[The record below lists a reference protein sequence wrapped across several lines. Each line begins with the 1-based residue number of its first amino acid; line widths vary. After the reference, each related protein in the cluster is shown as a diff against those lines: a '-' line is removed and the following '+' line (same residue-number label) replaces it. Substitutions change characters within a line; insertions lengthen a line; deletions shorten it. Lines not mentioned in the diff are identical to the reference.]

1 VKISLVSAPAAEL
14 GVDALAIPVVTGQKL
29 GADALELDRAMGG
42 VLSEMIVNA
51 EFRGRI
57 HEVLPI
63 PAQGKVAPRRV
74 ILYGLGALHDLD
86 GQRLRSA
93 HHELVRASRTWG
105 YKRMAVLRADP
116 LGMDA
121 LKPVVEGC
129 VLGTFE
135 RRSRQTGQS
144 PERREIDELIL
155 CGFGSG
161 REREV
166 IAAQENGEATNRARE
181 WQNAPANE
189 LTPDALAQEAT
200 RIAQRHNLEIEILGP
215 TELKSGGYNLLLGV
229 GAGSAKPPRMIRV
242 RYHGNHDS
250 SPPRGEG
257 GSGRAA
263 DPAGRGGAAGPVLA
277 LIGKGITFDTG
288 GISLKNPEN
297 MSRMKDDMSGAAAV
311 LSAIEVIASRKVP
324 IDCMAVI
331 AAAENMPGPA
341 AQRPGDVVVSADGKT
356 VEVVNT
362 DAEGRLVLADALTH
376 ALRNGA
382 THMIDVATLTGAATV
397 AIGHAAS
404 AAVSNDD
411 EFWSVVERAS
421 REAGDR
427 VWRLPIYADYR
438 ILLRSQIADLR
449 NSEYGEAG
457 TIMGGMFIAEFA
469 GGKPWA
475 HIDIAAS
482 AWNTNLELTTVLRG
496 PSGAG
501 TRLCIELA
509 ELMARPTED
518 SWPPAPHVAH
528 GTPGSGT
535 SSKG

>member
-1 VKISLVSAPAAEL
+1 MKITLVSAPAAEL
-14 GVDALAIPVVTGQKL
+14 NVDALAIPVVPGQKL
-29 GADALELDRAMGG
+29 GATALELDRAMGG
-42 VLSEMIVNA
+42 VLSEMIANA

-63 PAQGKVAPRRV
+63 PAQGKIAPRRV

-86 GQRLRSA
+86 GQRLRSG

-105 YKRMAVLRADP
+105 YRRMAVLRSDP
-116 LGMDA
+116 LGMDS
-121 LKPVVEGC
+121 LKAVVEGC

-135 RRSRQTGQS
+135 RRSRQTGQA
-144 PERREIDELIL
+144 PERREIDELML
-155 CGFGSG
+155 AGFGAG
-161 REREV
+161 REHEV
-166 IAAQENGEATNRARE
+166 MAAQENGEATNRARE

-200 RIAQRHNLEIEILGP
+200 RIAKRHNLELEVLGP
-215 TELKSGGYNLLLGV
+215 GELKSGGYNLILGV
-229 GAGSAKPPRMIRV
+229 GSGSAKPPRLIRV
-242 RYHGNHDS
+242 RYHGNH
-250 SPPRGEG
+250 GG
-257 GSGRAA
+257 GSSN
-263 DPAGRGGAAGPVLA
+263 GPVLA

-288 GISLKNPEN
+288 GISLKDPEH

-311 LSAIEVIASRKVP
+311 LSAIDVIASRKVP
-324 IDCMAVI
+324 LDVMAVV
-331 AAAENMPGPA
+331 AAAENMPGPT
-341 AQRPGDVVVSADGKT
+341 AQRPGDIVVSADGKS

-382 THMIDVATLTGAATV
+382 THMIDLATLTGAATV

-411 EFWSVVERAS
+411 DFWSVVERAA

-438 ILLRSQIADLR
+438 ILLASQIADLR

-482 AWNTNLELTTVLRG
+482 AWNTNTELTTVLRG

-509 ELMARPTED
+509 ELMGGAER
-518 SWPPAPHVAH
+518 
-528 GTPGSGT
+528 
-535 SSKG
+535 

>member
-1 VKISLVSAPAAEL
+1 MKITLVSAAPAEL
-14 GVDALAIPVVTGQKL
+14 NVDALAVPVATGQRL
-29 GADALELDRAMGG
+29 SGAALELDRAMGG
-42 VLSEMIVNA
+42 VLSEMVANA
-51 EFRGRI
+51 EFRARI

-63 PAQGKVAPRRV
+63 PSQGKITPRRV
-74 ILYGLGALHDLD
+74 ILYGLGAVHDLD

-105 YKRMAVLRADP
+105 YKRMALLRSEP
-116 LGMDA
+116 LGMDS
-121 LKPVVEGC
+121 LKAVVEGC
-129 VLGTFE
+129 VMGTFE
-135 RRSRQTGQS
+135 RRSRQTGAA
-144 PERREIDELIL
+144 PERREIDELML
-155 CGFGSG
+155 AGYGAG
-161 REREV
+161 RQHEV
-166 IAAQENGEATNRARE
+166 VAAQENGEATNRARE
-181 WQNAPANE
+181 WQNAPPNE

-200 RIAQRHNLEIEILGP
+200 RIAQRHNLEIEVLGP
-215 TELKSGGYNLLLGV
+215 AELKSGGYNLILGV
-229 GAGSAKPPRMIRV
+229 GSGSAKPPRMIRI
-242 RYHGNHDS
+242 RYHGNHEK
-250 SPPRGEG
+250 PEAG
-257 GSGRAA
+257 GT
-263 DPAGRGGAAGPVLA
+263 VLA
-277 LIGKGITFDTG
+277 LVGKGITFDTG
-288 GISLKNPEN
+288 GISLKKPEH
-297 MSRMKDDMSGAAAV
+297 MSEMKDDMSGAAAV
-311 LSAIEVIASRKVP
+311 LSAIDVIASRKLP
-324 IDCMAVI
+324 IDVMAVV
-331 AAAENMPGPA
+331 AAAENMPGPS

-382 THMIDVATLTGAATV
+382 THIIDLATLTSAATV

-411 EFWSVVERAS
+411 KFWSSVERAS

-482 AWNTNLELTTVLRG
+482 AWNTNGELTTILRG

-509 ELMARPTED
+509 ELMAGAER
-518 SWPPAPHVAH
+518 
-528 GTPGSGT
+528 
-535 SSKG
+535 

>member
-1 VKISLVSAPAAEL
+1 MCDLANIIVSYKTYPHIDMREAGRQA
-14 GVDALAIPVVTGQKL
+14 GQILHRTMK
-29 GADALELDRAMGG
+29 GE
-42 VLSEMIVNA
+42 IN
-51 EFRGRI
+51 
-57 HEVLPI
+57 
-63 PAQGKVAPRRV
+63 PRTIR
-74 ILYGLGALHDLD
+74 
-86 GQRLRSA
+86 
-93 HHELVRASRTWG
+93 
-105 YKRMAVLRADP
+105 
-116 LGMDA
+116 
-121 LKPVVEGC
+121 VEGC

-135 RRSRQTGQS
+135 RRSRQTGQA

-155 CGFGSG
+155 CGFGTG
-161 REREV
+161 REPEV
-166 IAAQENGEATNRARE
+166 IAAQENGEATNRTRE

-215 TELKSGGYNLLLGV
+215 GELKAGGYNLLLGV

-242 RYHGNHDS
+242 RFHGNHDS
-250 SPPRGEG
+250 SSPRGQG
-257 GSGRAA
+257 
-263 DPAGRGGAAGPVLA
+263 GPVLA

-311 LSAIEVIASRKVP
+311 LSAIEVIAARKLP
-324 IDCMAVI
+324 LDCMAVI

-382 THMIDVATLTGAATV
+382 THMIDLATLTGAATV

-482 AWNTNLELTTVLRG
+482 AWNTNVELTTVLRG

-509 ELMARPTED
+509 ELMSRPKQD
-518 SWPPAPHVAH
+518 SWPPPTRGAH
-528 GTPGSGT
+528 GAAAGT
-535 SSKG
+535 SGQG

>member
-1 VKISLVSAPAAEL
+1 MKISLVSAPAAEL
-14 GVDALAIPVVTGQKL
+14 NVDALAVPVVTGQKL
-29 GADALELDRAMGG
+29 AGAALELDRAMGG

-63 PAQGKVAPRRV
+63 PAQGKITPRRV

-105 YKRMAVLRADP
+105 YKRMAVLRTDP
-116 LGMDA
+116 LGTDS
-121 LKPVVEGC
+121 LKAVVEGC

-135 RRSRQTGQS
+135 RRSRQTGQA

-155 CGFGSG
+155 AGFGAG
-161 REREV
+161 REPEV
-166 IAAQENGEATNRARE
+166 IAAQENGEATNRTRE

-200 RIAQRHNLEIEILGP
+200 RIAQRHNLELEILGP
-215 TELKSGGYNLLLGV
+215 GELKSGGYNLLLGV

-242 RYHGNHDS
+242 RHHGNHDS
-250 SPPRGEG
+250 SAGN
-257 GSGRAA
+257 GS
-263 DPAGRGGAAGPVLA
+263 VLA
-277 LIGKGITFDTG
+277 LVGKGITFDTG
-288 GISLKNPEN
+288 GISLKDPEN

-311 LSAIEVIASRKVP
+311 LSAIDVIASRKLPLDV
-324 IDCMAVI
+324 MAVI
-331 AAAENMPGPA
+331 AAAENMPGPT
-341 AQRPGDVVVSADGKT
+341 AQRPGDVLVSADGKT

-376 ALRNGA
+376 SLRNGA
-382 THMIDVATLTGAATV
+382 THMIDLATLTGAATV

-449 NSEYGEAG
+449 NAEYGEAG

-509 ELMARPTED
+509 ELMARGGTD
-518 SWPPAPHVAH
+518 SWPPAPRNA
-528 GTPGSGT
+528 
-535 SSKG
+535 

>member
-1 VKISLVSAPAAEL
+1 MKISLVSSAPGEL
-14 GVDALAIPVVTGQKL
+14 NVDALAIPVVTGEPL
-29 GADALELDRAMGG
+29 GATAKDLDRAMGG
-42 VLSEMIVNA
+42 VLGEMVANA

-63 PAQGKVAPRRV
+63 PAQGKIKPRRV
-74 ILYGLGALHDLD
+74 ILYGLGGLHDLD

-105 YKRMAVLRADP
+105 YKRLAIMRVEP

-121 LKPVVEGC
+121 LKGIVEGA
-129 VLGTFE
+129 VMGTFE
-135 RRSRQTGQS
+135 RRSRQTGPA
-144 PERREIDELIL
+144 PERREIDEVIL
-155 CGFGSG
+155 AGFGTG
-161 REREV
+161 REAEV
-166 IAAQENGEATNRARE
+166 IAAQENGEATNRTRE
-181 WQNAPANE
+181 WQNEPANE

-200 RIAQRHNLEIEILGP
+200 RIGQRHNLEVEILGP
-215 TELKSGGYNLLLGV
+215 SELKSGGYNLLMGV
-229 GAGSAKPPRMIRV
+229 GAGSARPPRLIRI
-242 RYHGNHDS
+242 RHHGNHQ
-250 SPPRGEG
+250 RGQ
-257 GSGRAA
+257 AN
-263 DPAGRGGAAGPVLA
+263 GAVLA
-277 LIGKGITFDTG
+277 LIGKGITFDSG
-288 GISLKNPEN
+288 GISLKDPDH

-311 LSAIEVIASRKVP
+311 LSAIDVIASRKLPLDV
-324 IDCMAVI
+324 MAVV
-331 AAAENMPGPA
+331 AAAENMPGPS

-382 THMIDVATLTGAATV
+382 THMIDLATLTGAA
-397 AIGHAAS
+397 AIAVGHAAS

-411 EFWSVVERAS
+411 DFWAQVEQAAL
-421 REAGDR
+421 EAGDR

-457 TIMGGMFIAEFA
+457 TILGGMFIAEFA
-469 GGKPWA
+469 GAKPWA

-482 AWNTNLELTTVLRG
+482 AWNTNEDLTTVLRG

-509 ELMARPTED
+509 QLMAGARR
-518 SWPPAPHVAH
+518 
-528 GTPGSGT
+528 
-535 SSKG
+535 

>member
-1 VKISLVSAPAAEL
+1 VKITLVSAPAAEL
-14 GVDALAIPVVTGQKL
+14 NVDALAIPVVTGQKL
-29 GADALELDRAMGG
+29 GAAALELDRAMGG

-63 PAQGKVAPRRV
+63 PAQGKIAPRRV

-86 GQRLRSA
+86 GQRLRSG

-105 YKRMAVLRADP
+105 YRRMAVLRSEP
-116 LGMDA
+116 LGMDS
-121 LKPVVEGC
+121 LKAVVEGC

-135 RRSRQTGQS
+135 RRSRQTGQA

-155 CGFGSG
+155 TGFGSG
-161 REREV
+161 REHEV
-166 IAAQENGEATNRARE
+166 MAAQENGEATNRARE

-200 RIAQRHNLEIEILGP
+200 RIAKRHNLEIEVLGP
-215 TELKSGGYNLLLGV
+215 GELKSGGYNLILGV
-229 GAGSAKPPRMIRV
+229 GSGSAKPPRLIRV
-242 RYHGNHDS
+242 RYHGNHAS
-250 SPPRGEG
+250 TN
-257 GSGRAA
+257 AN
-263 DPAGRGGAAGPVLA
+263 GPVLA
-277 LIGKGITFDTG
+277 LIGKGITFDSG
-288 GISLKNPEN
+288 GISLKNPEH

-311 LSAIEVIASRKVP
+311 LSAIDVIASRKVP
-324 IDCMAVI
+324 IDAMAII

-341 AQRPGDVVVSADGKT
+341 AQRPGDIVTSADGKT

-382 THMIDVATLTGAATV
+382 THMIDLATLTGAATV

-411 EFWSVVERAS
+411 EFWAVVERAS

-438 ILLRSQIADLR
+438 ILLASQIADLR

-457 TIMGGMFIAEFA
+457 TILGGMFIGEFA

-475 HIDIAAS
+475 HLDIAAS
-482 AWNTNLELTTVLRG
+482 AWNTNTELTTVLRG

-509 ELMARPTED
+509 ELMAGAER
-518 SWPPAPHVAH
+518 
-528 GTPGSGT
+528 
-535 SSKG
+535 

>member
-1 VKISLVSAPAAEL
+1 MKISLSSAPAAEL
-14 GVDALAIPVVTGQKL
+14 NVDALAIPIATGHQL
-29 GADALELDRAMGG
+29 GASAQDLNKAMGG
-42 VLSEMIVNA
+42 VLGEMVANA

-57 HEVLPI
+57 HEVLPM
-63 PAQGKVAPRRV
+63 PGQGQIGPRRV

-105 YKRMAVLRADP
+105 YKRLAIMRVEP
-116 LGMDA
+116 LGTDA
-121 LKPVVEGC
+121 LKAVVEGS

-135 RRSRQTGQS
+135 RRSRQTGQA
-144 PERREIDELIL
+144 PERREIDEIVLV
-155 CGFGSG
+155 GFGSG
-161 REREV
+161 RETEV

-181 WQNAPANE
+181 WQNAPGNE

-200 RIAQRHNLEIEILGP
+200 RIAQRHNLELEVLGP
-215 TELKSGGYNLLLGV
+215 GELKSGGYNLLLGV
-229 GAGSAKPPRMIRV
+229 GGGSAKPPRMIRI
-242 RYHGNHDS
+242 RHHGNHQS
-250 SPPRGEG
+250 T
-257 GSGRAA
+257 
-263 DPAGRGGAAGPVLA
+263 AGDGTVLA
-277 LIGKGITFDTG
+277 LIGKGITFDSG
-288 GISLKNPEN
+288 GISLKDPEN

-311 LSAIEVIASRKVP
+311 LSAIDVIASRKLPLDV
-324 IDCMAVI
+324 MAVI
-331 AAAENMPGPA
+331 AAAENMPGPT
-341 AQRPGDVVVSADGKT
+341 AQRPGDVIVSADGKT

-382 THMIDVATLTGAATV
+382 THLVDLATLTGAATV

-411 EFWSVVERAS
+411 DFWKVVEQAS
-421 REAGDR
+421 HEAGDR

-438 ILLRSQIADLR
+438 VLLSSQIADVR

-475 HIDIAAS
+475 HIDIAAA

-509 ELMARPTED
+509 ELMARRATD
-518 SWPPAPHVAH
+518 SWPPSASEPVSRARR
-528 GTPGSGT
+528 
-535 SSKG
+535 

>member
-1 VKISLVSAPAAEL
+1 MKISLVSVEAAEL
-14 GVDALAIPVVTGQKL
+14 NVDALAVPVVTGQRL
-29 GADALELDRAMGG
+29 SGSALELDKAMGS
-42 VLSEMIVNA
+42 VLSEMVANA

-57 HEVLPI
+57 HEVLPV
-63 PAQGKVAPRRV
+63 PAHGKVGPRRV

-93 HHELVRASRTWG
+93 HHELIRASRTWG
-105 YKRMAVLRADP
+105 YKRMALLRAEP
-116 LGMDA
+116 LGMDS

-135 RRSRQTGQS
+135 RRSRQTGAA
-144 PERREIDELIL
+144 PERREIDELVL
-155 CGFGSG
+155 TGFGTG
-161 REREV
+161 REHEV
-166 IAAQENGEATNRARE
+166 VAAQENGEATNRTRE
-181 WQNAPANE
+181 WQNAPPNE
-189 LTPDALAQEAT
+189 LTPEALAQEAV
-200 RIAQRHNLEIEILGP
+200 RIAQRHNLEYEVLGP
-215 TELKSGGYNLLLGV
+215 AELKSGGYNLMLGV
-229 GAGSAKPPRMIRV
+229 GAGSSKPPRLIRV
-242 RYHGNHDS
+242 RYRGNHQPNV
-250 SPPRGEG
+250 SPQ
-257 GSGRAA
+257 AA
-263 DPAGRGGAAGPVLA
+263 DVALA
-277 LIGKGITFDTG
+277 LIGKGITFDSG

-297 MSRMKDDMSGAAAV
+297 MSKMKADMSGAAAV
-311 LSAIEVIASRKVP
+311 LSALDVIASRKLPLDV
-324 IDCMAVI
+324 MAVV
-331 AAAENMPGPA
+331 AASENMPGPN
-341 AQRPGDVVVSADGKT
+341 AQRPGDVLVSADGKT
-356 VEVVNT
+356 VEIVNT

-382 THMIDVATLTGAATV
+382 THLIDLATLTGAATI

-411 EFWSVVERAS
+411 GFWSMVEMAS
-421 REAGDR
+421 RESGDR

-457 TIMGGMFIAEFA
+457 TILGGMFIAEFA

-496 PSGAG
+496 PSGVG

-509 ELMARPTED
+509 ELMAGAER
-518 SWPPAPHVAH
+518 
-528 GTPGSGT
+528 
-535 SSKG
+535 

>member
-1 VKISLVSAPAAEL
+1 VKITLVSAGPAEL
-14 GVDALAIPVVTGQKL
+14 NVDALAIPVVTGQRL
-29 GADALELDRAMGG
+29 AGAALELDRVMGG
-42 VLSEMIVNA
+42 VLSEMVVNA

-63 PAQGKVAPRRV
+63 PSQGKVTPRRV

-105 YKRMAVLRADP
+105 YKRMAILRTEP
-116 LGMDA
+116 LGMDS
-121 LKPVVEGC
+121 LKAVVEGS
-129 VLGTFE
+129 VMGTFE
-135 RRSRQTGQS
+135 RRSRQTGAA
-144 PERREIDELIL
+144 PERREIDEIVLA
-155 CGFGSG
+155 GFGTG

-166 IAAQENGEATNRARE
+166 VAAQENGEATNRARE
-181 WQNAPANE
+181 WQNAPPNE

-200 RIAQRHNLEIEILGP
+200 RIAQRHNLEVEILGP
-215 TELKSGGYNLLLGV
+215 SELKHGGYNLLLGV
-229 GAGSAKPPRMIRV
+229 GAGSAKPPRLIRV
-242 RYHGNHDS
+242 RYHGTS
-250 SPPRGEG
+250 SPLAGEG
-257 GSGRAA
+257 GSGRAV
-263 DPAGRGGAAGPVLA
+263 DPAGRGPSKTLA
-277 LIGKGITFDTG
+277 IIGKGITFDAG
-288 GISLKNPEN
+288 GISLKDPDH
-297 MSRMKDDMSGAAAV
+297 MSQMKDDMSGAAAV
-311 LSAIEVIASRKVP
+311 LSAIDVIASRKLPLDV
-324 IDCMAVI
+324 MAVV
-331 AAAENMPGPA
+331 AAAENMPGPT
-341 AQRPGDVVVSADGKT
+341 AQRPGDVMVSADGKT

-382 THMIDVATLTGAATV
+382 THLIDLATLTGAATI

-411 EFWSVVERAS
+411 EFWSLVDQAS

-449 NSEYGEAG
+449 NAEYGEAA

-509 ELMARPTED
+509 ELMAPRAAELKTMAER
-518 SWPPAPHVAH
+518 
-528 GTPGSGT
+528 
-535 SSKG
+535 